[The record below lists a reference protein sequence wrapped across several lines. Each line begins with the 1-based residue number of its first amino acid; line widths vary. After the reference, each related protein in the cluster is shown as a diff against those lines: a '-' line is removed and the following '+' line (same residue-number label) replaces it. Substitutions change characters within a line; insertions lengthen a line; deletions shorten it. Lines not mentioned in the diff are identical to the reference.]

1 MARRGD
7 ARSGSADT
15 RDSPGGQNVED
26 DGDAPYEEDAYD
38 DEGGPEDEYDD
49 EEEGPEAEYDDEE
62 GGPEDEYD
70 EDEASEEP
78 EEEQGGNRAPRASSS
93 QERRRPNR
101 QLSALSAAQAGLR
114 NFSQLTTKEPS
125 GITSVEPSDQGWV
138 VGIEVV
144 EDKRV
149 PSSADVMAIYE
160 AEIDDD
166 ENLVSYRRVRS
177 YSRGQG
183 DKGGGGAR

>member
-1 MARRGD
+1 M
-7 ARSGSADT
+7 
-15 RDSPGGQNVED
+15 
-26 DGDAPYEEDAYD
+26 
-38 DEGGPEDEYDD
+38 
-49 EEEGPEAEYDDEE
+49 
-62 GGPEDEYD
+62 
-70 EDEASEEP
+70 
-78 EEEQGGNRAPRASSS
+78 
-93 QERRRPNR
+93 
-101 QLSALSAAQAGLR
+101 R

>member
-15 RDSPGGQNVED
+15 RTSPGDQNVED
-26 DGDAPYEEDAYD
+26 DGDAPYEEDAH
-38 DEGGPEDEYDD
+38 DD

-62 GGPEDEYD
+62 GPEDDYD

-114 NFSQLTTKEPS
+114 NFGQLTTKEPS
-125 GITSVEPSDQGWV
+125 GITSVEPSDHGWV

>member
-1 MARRGD
+1 VAVARRGD

-15 RDSPGGQNVED
+15 RDSQGGRNVNED
-26 DGDAPYEEDAYD
+26 DGDAPYEEGAYEEDAYED
-38 DEGGPEDEYDD
+38 D
-49 EEEGPEAEYDDEE
+49 EEGPEAEYDDDEE

-78 EEEQGGNRAPRASSS
+78 EEEQGGIRAPRASSS

-114 NFSQLTTKEPS
+114 NLSQLTTNEPS

>member
-38 DEGGPEDEYDD
+38 DEGDPED
-49 EEEGPEAEYDDEE
+49 EYDDEE